1 MSGVF
6 PGTQVPIGL
15 GSTPRFSYFID
26 ELLTPRLLSFRMI
39 HIYDEPSRLMPDK
52 LNWGTTFGNWLPN
65 APLIIRKNGTVL
77 TPDKIVNV
85 DYVNGTYQTDSIDI
99 GLDQRARDQLEA
111 TYIFDYFPVAIVE
124 GLLKSAVSIV
134 NMTAVGPPT
143 SYTIDTAPSNWDGV
157 IADIAFAMCME
168 KLLLDY
174 DLWRYRLVFAIS
186 PSDLESG
193 GGGDVASQ
201 LTTLKQNAEDRANT
215 AMQNE
220 KFKTGNYLSPP
231 TVFYY
236 NAVRGMGTGRGAHG
250 IPFLGGRL
258 HGWKPNKWI

>member
-111 TYIFDYFPVAIVE
+111 TYIF
-124 GLLKSAVSIV
+124 LLSNSKKSFL
-134 NMTAVGPPT
+134 T
-143 SYTIDTAPSNWDGV
+143 S
-157 IADIAFAMCME
+157 
-168 KLLLDY
+168 
-174 DLWRYRLVFAIS
+174 
-186 PSDLESG
+186 
-193 GGGDVASQ
+193 
-201 LTTLKQNAEDRANT
+201 
-215 AMQNE
+215 
-220 KFKTGNYLSPP
+220 
-231 TVFYY
+231 
-236 NAVRGMGTGRGAHG
+236 
-250 IPFLGGRL
+250 
-258 HGWKPNKWI
+258 